1 MAVKK
6 KRVAKKRAA
15 PKKRVAKKRVAK
27 KKTKRN
33 YAKERAYDSKPE
45 VKKRRA
51 MRNRARYKMI
61 KAGKSKVGDGKD
73 VDHVTEIHAGGS
85 NDISNLKS
93 VNASKNR
100 SYKRDK
106 NARRKK

>member
-1 MAVKK
+1 MAKSRPGRDYK
-6 KRVAKKRAA
+6 S
-15 PKKRVAKKRVAK
+15 
-27 KKTKRN
+27 
-33 YAKERAYDSKPE
+33 ERKYDSKPE

-51 MRNRARYKMI
+51 ARGRARYKMI
-61 KAGKSKVGDGKD
+61 KAGKAKVGDGKD
-73 VDHVTEIHAGGS
+73 VDHIKEMHEGGT

-93 VNASKNR
+93 VSRKSNR